1 MKLPRSAPYLGA
13 GIAAFG
19 GGIAWVAV
27 ESLSWYSTQ
36 HPVLGQ
42 SAAVSQVSGFY
53 LYEAAGIALA
63 VVGALLLG
71 MGLAR
76 SPGGGPG
83 SVLTVVS
90 EALNAG
96 SDVRI
101 GALAGALYG
110 LAYLLVSSVLVYQP
124 TVNFQTIYRVTH
136 PTVVAA
142 TCCGSP
148 GTVPELIVYLA
159 PQWHIAVQ
167 ILPLDALFAVLIPLL
182 VGFNVVVAAHALR
195 NRLLRSNAG
204 WLGPVGVMAGFFTG
218 CPTCAG
224 LFLAGTIGGLGATT
238 LAVALAPYQALF
250 IALSIPVL
258 LISPF
263 VVAVFAGRAALAA
276 CAIPGAADR
285 RTLS

>member
-1 MKLPRSAPYLGA
+1 M
-13 GIAAFG
+13 
-19 GGIAWVAV
+19 AV

-42 SAAVSQVSGFY
+42 SEAVSQVSGFY
-53 LYEAAGIALA
+53 LYEAGGIALA

-76 SPGGGPG
+76 SPGEGPG

-124 TVNFQTIYRVTH
+124 TVNFQTFYGVTH
-136 PTVVAA
+136 PTVAAA

-182 VGFNVVVAAHALR
+182 VGFNVVVAVHALR

-258 LISPF
+258 LVSPF
-263 VVAVFAGRAALAA
+263 VVAVFAGQAALAA
-276 CAIPGAADR
+276 CAIPGAVDR
-285 RTLS
+285 LPLS